1 MIIEYHPHDENA
13 RLNSPFKNVLNESGF
28 YYKINN
34 NQRQQ
39 RADTVVFRKN
49 IVA

>member
-1 MIIEYHPHDENA
+1 LMVLF
-13 RLNSPFKNVLNESGF
+13 LNQSDKDKALNESGF